1 MNREAEPVTVATH
14 TPGAVS
20 SATTTGQRGSPS
32 SPLQHDQYLDL
43 DPNIEIFDS
52 GSSTVTPFNDRTNH
66 LRKAPQSDLCTW
78 DTTTSIDPSCLILNK
93 SNGNVAPYWQ
103 TDFVVCGC
111 PIQHVQIST
120 LEGGDDSSKSYQILK
135 IGPRYVGA
143 DPYMNSI
150 RIERMCYVDA
160 MWSNCL
166 HLGVALQNFCEADA
180 VSYFSRPTNIAIDDT
195 SSDAM
200 VRTVQNIF
208 KTLKPDLRPTREQIT
223 IAHPPFI
230 DILPFPT
237 FRKNLVTDQHK
248 VPIDDMFEDLMEG
261 LVCWGGAGVGRRD
274 RESSTG
280 RASTGAPW
288 DGRSWE
294 AKPWFIR
301 KYWELLGGEEGELV
315 RQSEWWRTMRG
326 DDSDPLLS
334 C

>member
-1 MNREAEPVTVATH
+1 MNHVGTIATSPPAPLDRAGAGRLGANKSAEKRRPVRRDPEKRRQQNIQAQKKYH
-14 TPGAVS
+14 
-20 SATTTGQRGSPS
+20 PS
-32 SPLQHDQYLDL
+32 
-43 DPNIEIFDS
+43 
-52 GSSTVTPFNDRTNH
+52 R
-66 LRKAPQSDLCTW
+66 
-78 DTTTSIDPSCLILNK
+78 LILNK
-93 SNGNVAPYWQ
+93 SSGSALPCWQ

-111 PIQHVQIST
+111 PIQHVQISK
-120 LEGGDDSSKSYQILK
+120 LEYGDASSQSYQVLK
-135 IGPRYVGA
+135 IGPRYIEA

-150 RIERMCYVDA
+150 RIQRMCYVDA

-166 HLGVALQNFCEADA
+166 HLGVALQNFCERDA
-180 VSYFSRPTNIAIDDT
+180 VSYFSRPTNIAIDD
-195 SSDAM
+195 SSKDAM

-237 FRKNLVTDQHK
+237 FRKNLVTNQHK
-248 VPIDDMFEDLMEG
+248 YTIEEMFEDLMEG
-261 LVCWGGAGVGRRD
+261 LVCWGGAGVGRRERD
-274 RESSTG
+274 SSTG

-326 DDSDPLLS
+326 EEGDPLLAF
-334 C
+334 